1 MAEFRIFVDES
12 GTHANDYLIIGMLF
26 VPDHGSLHKKL
37 VEVKDS
43 HSYLNT
49 KTGRKSS
56 AKYKETHVAE
66 FKRQVDVDVV
76 SDWMDVFLT
85 SDAWFRA
92 IVIDWDI
99 WDGKHFG
106 GPFEPAALKK
116 RRAYKKWAEM
126 LLQPEFSRPLPGRL
140 PIRDANLYLD
150 RLVVTYGYE
159 ILDELKERFTS
170 GYKGN
175 RPFIK
180 SFQHTASWKDANQGL
195 QLCDVLVGALYQE
208 LVPSTNRFKLA
219 VRDTVAEK
227 LQAVGVERLAAG
239 FWKQWHY
246 TTIREHLPKYNAWF
260 WQLTPFD
267 LEEAR
272 KRPRTDRTRT
282 AVPRSRSRR
291 QCRPLVGANHRRT
304 PTTLKTP
311 GDTARGA
318 HNACG
323 LWG

>member
-1 MAEFRIFVDES
+1 MVAEFRIFVDES

-159 ILDELKERFTS
+159 ILDELK
-170 GYKGN
+170 
-175 RPFIK
+175 
-180 SFQHTASWKDANQGL
+180 
-195 QLCDVLVGALYQE
+195 GALHVWLQGKQA
-208 LVPSTNRFKLA
+208 LHQIVPAHGL
-219 VRDTVAEK
+219 
-227 LQAVGVERLAAG
+227 VERCKPGSSAMRCLG
-239 FWKQWHY
+239 GGP
-246 TTIREHLPKYNAWF
+246 LPRAS
-260 WQLTPFD
+260 
-267 LEEAR
+267 
-272 KRPRTDRTRT
+272 
-282 AVPRSRSRR
+282 AV
-291 QCRPLVGANHRRT
+291 
-304 PTTLKTP
+304 
-311 GDTARGA
+311 D
-318 HNACG
+318 
-323 LWG
+323 